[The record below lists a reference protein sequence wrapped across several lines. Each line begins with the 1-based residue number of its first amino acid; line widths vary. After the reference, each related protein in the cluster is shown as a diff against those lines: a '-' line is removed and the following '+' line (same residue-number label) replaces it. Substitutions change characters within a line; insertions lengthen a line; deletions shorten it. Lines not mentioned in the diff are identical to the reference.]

1 MNNLTSYCGLTD
13 PRMSASDTD
22 LPVQLKTSK
31 RNVRKRIELSKL
43 NRKFNWILI
52 VEQQVGQLAGS
63 KGGD

>member
-1 MNNLTSYCGLTD
+1 MLL
-13 PRMSASDTD
+13 
-22 LPVQLKTSK
+22 QLKTPK
-31 RNVRKRIELSKL
+31 RNVGKRIEFSKL